1 MSFECLNGVVYK
13 FSGKIEHWVTTY
25 HRGFWGLPEDREAK
39 WREIENGDTF
49 LFHATKSKYVNA
61 GDAGGGVIGLG
72 IVGGFDTKEEPV
84 WLEER
89 QGGRTYPY
97 LIYFREMYWFG
108 DDTNVRDAP
117 IHEKG
122 SHEIIDDCHRLSENI
137 LSFKEMRE
145 QTDYALSSMGVM
157 AEVKQIEKLRP
168 LLYGRLRG
176 ASPDVRDVPSDSHE
190 SSDVERTLTAN
201 RRRQR
206 TGASQ
211 TTLDSSTFDY
221 EVTVDIEDTQR
232 KSRQHEHILD
242 AVERRLNEAGYETS
256 ETQQSDLVASC
267 GDDRILAEAKT
278 VNEQNERKQI
288 REAIGQLHEYRYFD
302 FRVDDSISRD
312 PELLLILSQPP
323 SDRYGLFLDDLQP
336 DVRTLWVGE
345 GVVDGFDDS
354 LTWLA
359 SLD

>member
-1 MSFECLNGVVYK
+1 
-13 FSGKIEHWVTTY
+13 
-25 HRGFWGLPEDREAK
+25 
-39 WREIENGDTF
+39 
-49 LFHATKSKYVNA
+49 
-61 GDAGGGVIGLG
+61 
-72 IVGGFDTKEEPV
+72 
-84 WLEER
+84 
-89 QGGRTYPY
+89 
-97 LIYFREMYWFG
+97 
-108 DDTNVRDAP
+108 
-117 IHEKG
+117 
-122 SHEIIDDCHRLSENI
+122 
-137 LSFKEMRE
+137 
-145 QTDYALSSMGVM
+145 
-157 AEVKQIEKLRP
+157 
-168 LLYGRLRG
+168 
-176 ASPDVRDVPSDSHE
+176 
-190 SSDVERTLTAN
+190 
-201 RRRQR
+201 
-206 TGASQ
+206 
-211 TTLDSSTFDY
+211 
-221 EVTVDIEDTQR
+221 
-232 KSRQHEHILD
+232 LD